1 MAATGHIFQHTQD
14 FVSGLLRP
22 RHLPR
27 PAIVVDEGE
36 MPAAAVTWSDLTVL
50 TWGDGTIVTWSNA

>member
-1 MAATGHIFQHTQD
+1 MAATGHIFQHIQD
-14 FVSGLLRP
+14 FVTGLLRP

-36 MPAAAVTWSDLTVL
+36 IPAAAVTWGDGTVL
-50 TWGDGTIVTWSNA
+50 MWADSTIVTWSSA

>member
-1 MAATGHIFQHTQD
+1 MEHIFQHTQD

-27 PAIVVDEGE
+27 PVIVVDEGE
-36 MPAAAVTWSDLTVL
+36 IPAAAVTWGDLTVL
-50 TWGDGTIVTWSNA
+50 AWGDGTIVTWSNA

>member
-1 MAATGHIFQHTQD
+1 MAATGHIFQHIQD

-27 PAIVVDEGE
+27 PVIVVDEGE
-36 MPAAAVTWSDLTVL
+36 IPAAAVTWSDLTVL
-50 TWGDGTIVTWSNA
+50 AWGDGTIVTWSNA